1 MARTKDVWYERMDYW
16 TIKGVNVL
24 FDDNAGRHER
34 IGLESKLHNG
44 ATNNG
49 QLIRIARSKV

>member
-1 MARTKDVWYERMDYW
+1 MARTKDVLNERKGYW
-16 TIKGVNVL
+16 TIKVVNVL
-24 FDDNAGRHER
+24 FDNNAGRHER
-34 IGLESKLHNG
+34 VGLESKLHHD